1 MTIEPSD
8 AGAWIRR
15 AVPSDAAALVR
26 LRALMLEA
34 MGLPVGAADAPWRSA
49 ALDWFDER
57 LARTDE
63 FAAFVAEDPGLGVVS
78 SAVGIC
84 DRHAPGPLNLSGVH
98 GHVFNVSTDPRRRGL
113 GHARACLDALLDWFA
128 TGTGARVIG
137 LNATGDGLG
146 LYRSLGFTAPRH
158 PALQLR
164 LTQEEPE
171 G

>member
-1 MTIEPSD
+1 MS
-8 AGAWIRR
+8 G
-15 AVPSDAAALVR
+15 
-26 LRALMLEA
+26 LRALRSRPARVPRLPRPAPKVLVEGRAPGEA
-34 MGLPVGAADAPWRSA
+34 PVG
-49 ALDWFDER
+49 
-57 LARTDE
+57 
-63 FAAFVAEDPGLGVVS
+63 LGRYTT
-78 SAVGIC
+78 

-113 GHARACLDALLDWFA
+113 GHARACLAALLDWFA